1 MKNKAESQSYINQ
14 SVVIQG
20 TIKIF
25 CKFTCLENKNS
36 CLFCHFLLSFNN
48 VM

>member
-1 MKNKAESQSYINQ
+1 MNQ

-25 CKFTCLENKNS
+25 YKFTCLENKNP
-36 CLFCHFLLSFNN
+36 
-48 VM
+48 